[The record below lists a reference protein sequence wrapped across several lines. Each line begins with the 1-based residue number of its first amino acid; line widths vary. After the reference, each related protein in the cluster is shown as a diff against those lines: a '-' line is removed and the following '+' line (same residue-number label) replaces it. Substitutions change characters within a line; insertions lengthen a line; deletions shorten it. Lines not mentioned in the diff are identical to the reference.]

1 MTEQGTV
8 TAACLTARLTAK
20 PGMLRAPPLQQPL
33 QFFRSHPDVGKN
45 SAKRSSGHITTLVHR
60 DGRAAS
66 ISVPH
71 DVVAAA
77 DAGHLEASPL

>member
-8 TAACLTARLTAK
+8 TAACLTARLAAN
-20 PGMLRAPPLQQPL
+20 PGMLRAPSLQQPL

-45 SAKRSSGHITTLVHR
+45 SAERSSGRITTLVHW

-77 DAGHLEASPL
+77 NPGYLKASHL